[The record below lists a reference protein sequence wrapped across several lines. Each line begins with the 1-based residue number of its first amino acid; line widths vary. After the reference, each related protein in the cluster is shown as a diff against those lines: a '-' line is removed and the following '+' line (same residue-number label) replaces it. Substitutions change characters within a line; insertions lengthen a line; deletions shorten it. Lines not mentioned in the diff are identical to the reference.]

1 MSRTVTPYGEWTSPI
16 DATAL
21 TGAARRLR
29 FPVVVGDEIWWS
41 EDRPSEA
48 GRTTV
53 MARRADGA
61 IDDLLPAP
69 WNARTRVHEYGGRS
83 FLPVPGAVGPA
94 LVFANFADQRLY
106 RLDPDAASP
115 VPLTAEP
122 SQPAAHRFADPVL
135 SPDSTEVWCVRERHS
150 PGSAAGS
157 SAGDLDR
164 HLVAVPLDGSAAA
177 DPDAIREIVGG
188 SRFLANPR
196 PSPDGTRLAW
206 LAWDHPN
213 MPWDGTELRVGQ
225 LTSAGTVP
233 DWATALGGVAESVFQ
248 PEWDGDGHLVAA
260 SDRSGWWNLY
270 RVPAPG
276 ASGEITALHPAA
288 AEFGAPLWQLGLAT
302 WGFLADGR
310 IVCLHGAGSQRLGV
324 LDPATGAMAD
334 IDLPYLTLL
343 PGLAVA
349 GQRAAV
355 VAGSPDR
362 PDAVLS
368 VDAGTGAWDVVS
380 AGVDPDDLP
389 DPEWLPAAESLTLPG
404 PGGREVHVHLYRPT
418 SPDHTGPEGTPP
430 PYLVFVHGGP
440 TSNAPATLDLAKVY
454 FTSRGI
460 GVLDVNYG
468 GSTGYGRA
476 YRERLSGRWGVVD
489 VEDAVAAA
497 RSMVAR
503 GEADPSRLAIR
514 GRSAG
519 GWTTLCAVV
528 CTDMFAAGTSI
539 FGVTDVRRLA
549 AITHDFE
556 SRYVAKLV
564 GDAVLAEDDRSPL
577 HRAAASK
584 CPVLLLQGA
593 EDPIVP
599 PELAEQ
605 FRDALVAG
613 GVPHALLVF
622 DGEQHGFRR
631 AESIIAAAE
640 AELSFYG
647 QVMGFDPPGVSRVP
661 LAP

>member
-1 MSRTVTPYGEWTSPI
+1 MTRTVTPYGEWASPI

-29 FPVVVGDEIWWS
+29 FPSVVGDEIWWN
-41 EDRPSEA
+41 EDRPNEA

-53 MARRADGA
+53 MARRADGTVE
-61 IDDLLPAP
+61 DLLCAP
-69 WNARTRVHEYGGRS
+69 WSARTRVHEYGGRS
-83 FLPVPGAVGPA
+83 FLAVPGPAGPA
-94 LVFANFADQRLY
+94 LVFAHFADQRLY
-106 RLDPDAASP
+106 RLDPDAGSP
-115 VPLTAEP
+115 VPLTAAPPEP
-122 SQPAAHRFADPVL
+122 GAHRFADPVL
-135 SPDSTEVWCVRERHS
+135 SPDGTEVWCVRERH
-150 PGSAAGS
+150 

-164 HLVAVPLDGSAAA
+164 HLVAVPLDGSAGDDPAA
-177 DPDAIREIVGG
+177 VREIVGG

-213 MPWDGTELRVGQ
+213 MPWDGTELRIGR
-225 LTSAGTVP
+225 LAPDGTVP
-233 DWATALGGVAESVFQ
+233 DWSTVLGGVAESVFQ

-270 RVPAPG
+270 RVPPPG
-276 ASGEITALHPAA
+276 TGGEVTALHPAA
-288 AEFGAPLWQLGLAT
+288 EEFGAPLWQLGLAT
-302 WGFLADGR
+302 WGFLPGGR
-310 IVCLHGAGSQRLGV
+310 LLCLHGTGSQRLGV
-324 LDPATGAMAD
+324 LDPATGSVDD
-334 IDLPYLTLL
+334 IDLPYQTL
-343 PGLAVA
+343 PPVLAVA

-355 VAGSPDR
+355 VAASPDR

-368 VDAGTGAWDVVS
+368 VDVGTGAWEVVRT
-380 AGVDPDDLP
+380 ALDPDDVP
-389 DPEWLPAAESLTLPG
+389 DPAWLPAAESLTLPG
-404 PGGREVHVHLYRPT
+404 PGGREVYVHVYRPT
-418 SPDHTGPEGTPP
+418 NPDHTGPAGTPP

-440 TSNAPATLDLAKVY
+440 TSNSPAALDLAKVY

-476 YRERLSGRWGVVD
+476 YRERLTGRWGIVD

-497 RSMVAR
+497 RSLVAR

-514 GRSAG
+514 GGSAG

-528 CTDMFAAGTSI
+528 GTDVFAAGTSI

-556 SRYVAKLV
+556 SRYVEKLV
-564 GDAVLAEDDRSPL
+564 GDAVLADDDRSPL
-577 HRAAASK
+577 HRAAATK

-593 EDPIVP
+593 EDPVVP
-599 PELAEQ
+599 PEQAEQ
-605 FRDALVAG
+605 FRDALVAN

-647 QVMGFDPPGVSRVP
+647 RVMGFDPPGVPQVP
-661 LAP
+661 LVS